1 VRVALATAAILVL
14 ATASA
19 STASTRP
26 PSPAAATRAFGEWLH
41 AHYGD
46 VRGYWTCPL
55 AQSFGDEA
63 SCLAE
68 VRVGKTWHLTSAD
81 ARLSHG
87 RVVFPRHYDKR
98 WVRSWSPYRSVHSE
112 RGFTVPGRISV
123 NGTGFDWA
131 WLALGAEAERKRHR
145 TFHLQGY
152 DGHWTG
158 FERFFDFT
166 CTVGANLVSCQNAFG
181 DAMRYRPA

>member
-1 VRVALATAAILVL
+1 MLLL

-19 STASTRP
+19 PAAATGP
-26 PSPAAATRAFGEWLH
+26 PSPAAAKRAFGQWLH
-41 AHYGD
+41 DRYGD
-46 VRGYWTCPL
+46 VHGYWTCPR
-55 AQSFGDEA
+55 AQAFGDEA

-81 ARLSHG
+81 ARLSGG

-98 WVRSWSPYRSVHSE
+98 WVRRWSPYTRVHSE
-112 RGFTVPGRISV
+112 RGFTVPGRVSV

-131 WLALGAEAERKRHR
+131 WLALGAEDLRKRHR
-145 TFHLQGY
+145 TFHLQGS

-158 FERFFDFT
+158 FERIFDFA
-166 CTVGANLVSCQNAFG
+166 CTVGSKVVTCHNAFG
-181 DAMRYRPA
+181 DAMRYRPD